1 MAKRKKPSA
10 KSSSL
15 EESARKRSVKNI
27 KSAGTKAKG
36 RFPGDRAAQV
46 KSVRGA
52 VQREKDRQSGK
63 TKSKKK
69 G

>member
-1 MAKRKKPSA
+1 MAKRKKPSTRPQ
-10 KSSSL
+10 SL

-52 VQREKDRQSGK
+52 VQREKGRQSGK
-63 TKSKKK
+63 MKTKKK